1 MDQSANES
9 INQPT
14 NVINQ

>member
-9 INQPT
+9 INQPM
-14 NVINQ
+14 